1 MGHPAD
7 KDVEDAQPPAEQ
19 PAGRVEHDARGKAV
33 WKWAADVI
41 ENTSVLLKRL
51 ENRALAL
58 EPTQKVPVMGGAG
71 KQPSRHGAKTEAD
84 EDLSLKHPAA
94 PRGKDSDK
102 GGGFDP
108 YNSR

>member
-1 MGHPAD
+1 MGQPAD
-7 KDVEDAQPPAEQ
+7 KDVEDGQAPSDQ

-33 WKWAADVI
+33 WRWASDLI

-58 EPTQKVPVMGGAG
+58 EPTAKVPVMREAKGA
-71 KQPSRHGAKTEAD
+71 KQAGRGDAKSRAKEELSVEGAKTGRD
-84 EDLSLKHPAA
+84 T
-94 PRGKDSDK
+94 

>member
-1 MGHPAD
+1 MGQPAD
-7 KDVEDAQPPAEQ
+7 KDVEDGQAPSQP

-33 WKWAADVI
+33 WRWASDLI

-58 EPTQKVPVMGGAG
+58 EPTARVPVLPHAKGGKKAG
-71 KQPSRHGAKTEAD
+71 PDAQTQAGEKLSVEDAKARRDT
-84 EDLSLKHPAA
+84 
-94 PRGKDSDK
+94 

>member
-1 MGHPAD
+1 MGQPAD
-7 KDVEDAQPPAEQ
+7 KDVEDGEAPSQP

-33 WKWAADVI
+33 WRWASDLI

-58 EPTQKVPVMGGAG
+58 EPTARVPVLPQA
-71 KQPSRHGAKTEAD
+71 KGAKKTGGDATTQANEG
-84 EDLSLKHPAA
+84 LSVEGA
-94 PRGKDSDK
+94 KDSRDT

>member
-1 MGHPAD
+1 MGQPTD
-7 KDVEDAQPPAEQ
+7 KDVEDGQAPSQPPA
-19 PAGRVEHDARGKAV
+19 GKVEHDARGKAV
-33 WKWAADVI
+33 WRWASDLI

-58 EPTQKVPVMGGAG
+58 EPTARVPGLPHAKGGKKAG
-71 KQPSRHGAKTEAD
+71 GDAKTKAKASEELSVEGAKSSRDT
-84 EDLSLKHPAA
+84 
-94 PRGKDSDK
+94 

>member
-7 KDVEDAQPPAEQ
+7 KDVDDGEPSQES
-19 PAGRVEHDARGKAV
+19 AGKVEHDARGKAV
-33 WKWAADVI
+33 WKWASDVL

-51 ENRALAL
+51 ENRALSL
-58 EPTQKVPVMGGAG
+58 EPTARVPILRDAKAG
-71 KQPSRHGAKTEAD
+71 KPPGRGDRPRGTGDLVLEQPAKT
-84 EDLSLKHPAA
+84 
-94 PRGKDSDK
+94 